1 VQNGDFQGFKAALPP
16 RDYFTDEIRRQLSRD
31 FGEGEFFSGG
41 FTVRATI
48 DRQMQQVAAKA
59 LQRQLEKYDRAGGIW
74 RGSGLI
80 IDPSELKDEA
90 TWRAALAK
98 IQISRDVSVTHKWR
112 PAVVLSVSKQNAR
125 VGIEGIEEDEDGHWI
140 VAKDVSWAGKK
151 RKNGNV
157 GPVAKSAGDLLSVG
171 DVVLVRK
178 MTRDADGS
186 FLRWSLRQIPEIQ
199 GAFVAMDVNNGRVI
213 AMQGGFSYQHSVF
226 NRATQAKRQPGSNFK
241 PFVYA
246 AALDS
251 GYSPATIVIDAP
263 IEVNTPQGVWSPKNS
278 STKFYGATPL
288 RTGIEQSRN
297 LMTVRLARE
306 MGLDLI
312 ANYAEKFGVYDHMDR
327 FLANA
332 LGAQETT
339 LYRVVSA
346 YAMFANGGERVQP
359 TLIDRVQDRYG
370 TTVYRHDQRRCI
382 DCGDARLGEML
393 GPQIV
398 SDRERVMDAITAYQL
413 TSMMEGTVT
422 RGTAQGVI
430 DLPVPVAGKT
440 GTTNDARDV
449 WFTGFTSNI
458 VAGCYI
464 GYDQP
469 RSLAKGSYG
478 GSMCGPV
485 FQTFMTEAIEVF
497 GGGDFK
503 VPEGGTFINI
513 DRFNGARLADDA
525 EGDNVVAEFFRD
537 GADPIFGVAFDGG
550 FAMGGDFEVG
560 VMDEGLGLLTDA
572 DDPEAPPTSAPQVSV
587 PLNDPEGATGADPE
601 TELDQRLEPKASFG
615 SMSSGGLY

>member
-1 VQNGDFQGFKAALPP
+1 
-16 RDYFTDEIRRQLSRD
+16 
-31 FGEGEFFSGG
+31 
-41 FTVRATI
+41 
-48 DRQMQQVAAKA
+48 
-59 LQRQLEKYDRAGGIW
+59 
-74 RGSGLI
+74 
-80 IDPSELKDEA
+80 
-90 TWRAALAK
+90 
-98 IQISRDVSVTHKWR
+98 
-112 PAVVLSVSKQNAR
+112 
-125 VGIEGIEEDEDGHWI
+125 
-140 VAKDVSWAGKK
+140 
-151 RKNGNV
+151 
-157 GPVAKSAGDLLSVG
+157 
-171 DVVLVRK
+171 
-178 MTRDADGS
+178 
-186 FLRWSLRQIPEIQ
+186 
-199 GAFVAMDVNNGRVI
+199 
-213 AMQGGFSYQHSVF
+213 
-226 NRATQAKRQPGSNFK
+226 
-241 PFVYA
+241 
-246 AALDS
+246 
-251 GYSPATIVIDAP
+251 
-263 IEVNTPQGVWSPKNS
+263 
-278 STKFYGATPL
+278 
-288 RTGIEQSRN
+288 
-297 LMTVRLARE
+297 
-306 MGLDLI
+306 
-312 ANYAEKFGVYDHMDR
+312 MDR

-370 TTVYRHDQRRCI
+370 NTVYRHDQRRCL

-413 TSMMEGTVT
+413 TSMMEGTIT

-430 DLPVPVAGKT
+430 DLSVPVAGKT

-537 GADPIFGVAFDGG
+537 GEDPIFGVAFDGG

-572 DDPEAPPTSAPQVSV
+572 DDPEAPPTSAPQVFV